1 MTRKHWITKKEIKE
15 LYNVSD
21 NRIAQMRRLNLV
33 DTKLGVNEGKGR
45 KPLLFK
51 KAMVNALKG
60 YTPKELNEMADIVDD
75 TREQFANEF
84 NKASSPKEQVEVA
97 KSYGYVVYP
106 NRNGPIQK
114 NDIEAVVE
122 QECIDKYEYT
132 YVQTVD
138 HPSHYNK
145 TSLEVI
151 DAIDAWDLDFSEGNI
166 IKYLLRAKHKK
177 NAKEDLEKCLWY
189 CQRLI
194 EKC

>member
-33 DTKLGVNEGKGR
+33 DTKFAETTGKGR
-45 KPLLFK
+45 KPLLYK
-51 KAMVNALKG
+51 KAMVNALKD
-60 YTPKELNEMADIVDD
+60 YTPAQLHELGDIVVD
-75 TREQFANEF
+75 TREQFENHF
-84 NKASSPKEQVEVA
+84 N
-97 KSYGYVVYP
+97 
-106 NRNGPIQK
+106 K
-114 NDIEAVVE
+114 NDIEAVVDE
-122 QECIDKYEYT
+122 DCKKYEYT

-145 TSLEVI
+145 TNLEVI
-151 DAIDAWDLDFSEGNI
+151 DAIDIWGLDFSEGNI

>member
-21 NRIAQMRRLNLV
+21 NRIAQMQKLNLV
-33 DTKLGVNEGKGR
+33 TTKLGVNEGKGR

-75 TREQFANEF
+75 TREQFENHF
-84 NKASSPKEQVEVA
+84 NKS
-97 KSYGYVVYP
+97 
-106 NRNGPIQK
+106 
-114 NDIEAVVE
+114 DIEVVVE
-122 QECIDKYEYT
+122 QECKDKYEYT

>member
-1 MTRKHWITKKEIKE
+1 MGQKRWLTKKEVKE
-15 LYNVSD
+15 LYGMSD
-21 NRIAQMRRLNLV
+21 NKLKQVRDLNLV
-33 DTKLGVNEGKGR
+33 ETKLDTKKRNKRGR
-45 KPLLFK
+45 TPFLYRRSQINAFK
-51 KAMVNALKG
+51 TLK
-60 YTPKELNEMADIVDD
+60 PKEIAEVAMHRDYALS
-75 TREQFANEF
+75 EF
-84 NKASSPKEQVEVA
+84 NKQVGKDGIVHSER
-97 KSYGYVVYP
+97 KT
-106 NRNGPIQK
+106 
-114 NDIEAVVE
+114 DIEVVVE
-122 QECIDKYEYT
+122 AECEDRYEYT